1 VVASF
6 TYVDIPKETVA
17 MPGPGACWIGE
28 EEKREVMEVLDA
40 GWLFRYGDSNNPRFK
55 QKVCTFE
62 KKFAAY
68 CGVDHALATSS
79 GTGSP
84 DKERLF
90 A

>member
-1 VVASF
+1 
-6 TYVDIPKETVA
+6 